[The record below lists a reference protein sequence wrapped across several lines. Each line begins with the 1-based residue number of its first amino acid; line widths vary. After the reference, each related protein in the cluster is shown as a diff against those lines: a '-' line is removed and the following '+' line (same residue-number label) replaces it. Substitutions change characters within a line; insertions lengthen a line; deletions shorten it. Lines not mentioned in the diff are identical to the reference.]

1 MSPSVTRCLNH
12 PIMLL
17 INLPPLVPSG
27 RLFFIFISYMWGRAV
42 GVLIFVWFSVTWLVL
57 ILHFLCYAGRGG
69 GLLVRQFL
77 DFAAIS
83 LIRWFAQIELFSEV
97 WICISWDLI
106 SSIVILLPDS
116 WGSFDFCLLVLKFGW
131 VYAEIYF
138 AGIQSSSSSSFEV
151 SLVVCCICVAR
162 FSNSI
167 YWWSYFWVL
176 SLCPLPI
183 LWAF

>member
-1 MSPSVTRCLNH
+1 MGLFLFRPTGHFCSRLCIIVTERSWTIASPGCWLAVDRWLVSFFSEKKKEKAIEHPSVMSPSVTRFLNH

-17 INLPPLVPSG
+17 INLPLLVPSG
-27 RLFFIFISYMWGRAV
+27 RLFFIFISCMWGRAV

-97 WICISWDLI
+97 
-106 SSIVILLPDS
+106 
-116 WGSFDFCLLVLKFGW
+116 
-131 VYAEIYF
+131 
-138 AGIQSSSSSSFEV
+138 
-151 SLVVCCICVAR
+151 
-162 FSNSI
+162 
-167 YWWSYFWVL
+167 
-176 SLCPLPI
+176 
-183 LWAF
+183 

>member
-1 MSPSVTRCLNH
+1 MGLFLFRPTGHFCSRLCIIVTERSWTIASPGCWLAVNRWLVSFFSEKKRRKLSNTQVLCHLPSLDFWTIRSCCW
-12 PIMLL
+12 L
-17 INLPPLVPSG
+17 ICH
-27 RLFFIFISYMWGRAV
+27 RLFPAAVCFFIFISYMWGRAV

-97 WICISWDLI
+97 WICISWDLV

-116 WGSFDFCLLVLKFGW
+116 WGSFDFCLLVL
-131 VYAEIYF
+131 
-138 AGIQSSSSSSFEV
+138 
-151 SLVVCCICVAR
+151 
-162 FSNSI
+162 
-167 YWWSYFWVL
+167 
-176 SLCPLPI
+176 
-183 LWAF
+183 